1 MLQQN
6 SCGKSVM
13 PLLMGFTP
21 KTPIEIGEVNESF
34 SYNDATQTTMYAMPS
49 VGTKCYRKTWTKKG
63 TGQVEDKKNEIDDT
77 KLK

>member
-6 SCGKSVM
+6 VNGNAIM

-21 KTPIEIGEVNESF
+21 QTCIQEGIFDEKYIYDDS
-34 SYNDATQTTMYAMPS
+34 TQTTMYTMPT

-63 TGQVEDKKNEIDDT
+63 TGQCEDKKNEIDDT
-77 KLK
+77 KIK